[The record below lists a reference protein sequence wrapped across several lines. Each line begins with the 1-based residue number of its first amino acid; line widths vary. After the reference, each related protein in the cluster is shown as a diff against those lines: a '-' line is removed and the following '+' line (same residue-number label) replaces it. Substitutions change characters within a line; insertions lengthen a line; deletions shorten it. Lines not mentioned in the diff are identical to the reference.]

1 MKIRNLGQ
9 QLQRTV
15 LAAFGGSKMR
25 DEETPSGQHRDRLS
39 EKQVVRGSGGT
50 RVLRPQDQTRW
61 CLGVL
66 LISLATSEEL
76 DVFFSVIAGAPIF
89 LNKLKI
95 RTTSIY

>member
-39 EKQVVRGSGGT
+39 EKQVVRGWLGGT
-50 RVLRPQDQTRW
+50 RVLRPQDQTR
-61 CLGVL
+61 
-66 LISLATSEEL
+66 
-76 DVFFSVIAGAPIF
+76 
-89 LNKLKI
+89 
-95 RTTSIY
+95 